1 MYSNLKGQ
9 ARLEAEGRD
18 VVMTFVDMH
27 TLKECA
33 IEYGFFLSDGS
44 TPNGGA
50 FHNALVRL
58 GWKDKGASRE
68 GGTTVRKGKIKGCLP
83 RRLDNAVLKGAGKVW
98 DTDDEDWSEPTWED
112 FLIACNNVGG
122 DHHGI
127 ENWIQSLSK
136 RLKGDELSN
145 FSDWIES
152 NRANDAAIAAAAA
165 KAEAAK
171 PANRIATLET
181 ELAAA
186 KARIEKLELDLCVAR
201 KLKPSGAQFGGS
213 IDRDMLKI
221 LKQRFH
227 PDRNNGS
234 PELCN
239 KVMQWLNAI
248 VV

>member
-18 VVMTFVDMH
+18 VVMAFVDMH

-152 NRANDAAIAAAAA
+152 NRANDAAIAAASVGVIPMIIS
-165 KAEAAK
+165 KSSLWG
-171 PANRIATLET
+171 PLATVICFGLIFAMILSLYVLPVLYEFVT
-181 ELAAA
+181 KNE
-186 KARIEKLELDLCVAR
+186 KQIPIEENV
-201 KLKPSGAQFGGS
+201 
-213 IDRDMLKI
+213 
-221 LKQRFH
+221 
-227 PDRNNGS
+227 
-234 PELCN
+234 
-239 KVMQWLNAI
+239 
-248 VV
+248 